1 MKIKN
6 YYLTLRIHFYGSN
19 RLEKIFGYKKWPP
32 NNVNTSMGYGYP
44 GKFDNK
50 TNSRHNERI
59 IDEIIGLLMKEEL
72 EKWKGFRVFQRK
84 DGSIFELKKCGVIN
98 EESTP
103 EANDR
108 PIYSYLLKDGS
119 YNQGL
124 ENSIYINI
132 SPEQI
137 ILFYLT
143 DKKKYDYFCN
153 NFFYIRRYTS
163 IFKEIPSHRLNELG
177 CGNGYGGYIKDDTY
191 PYRIEY
197 DKKSYMRVSNI
208 VREMKQQ

>member
-6 YYLTLRIHFYGSN
+6 NYFPLKIHFYGSN
-19 RLEKIFGYKKWPP
+19 RLEKIFSYKKWPP
-32 NNVNTSMGYGYP
+32 NSVNTLMGYGYP

-50 TNSRHNERI
+50 TNSRYNKRI

-72 EKWKGFRVFQRK
+72 EKWKEFRTFHRK
-84 DGSIFELKKCGVIN
+84 DGSFFELKKCGVIN

-108 PIYSYLLKDGS
+108 SIYSYELRDCS

-124 ENSIYINI
+124 ENSIYINN

-153 NFFYIRRYTS
+153 NFFNSRRYTS
-163 IFKEIPSHRLNELG
+163 IFKEIPRHRLNELG
-177 CGNGYGGYIKDDTY
+177 CGNGYGGYIKDNTY